1 MKLETSVIPLFQVI
15 LSGKSISGII
25 FVISGDLHGQK
36 VYFKV
41 KVLYMLDNIAH
52 IIHNLGVGLGVRGQ

>member
-1 MKLETSVIPLFQVI
+1 MSISRSDKRKYDFYQMKLETSVIPLFCVI

-25 FVISGDLHGQK
+25 FVISGDLHGRK

-41 KVLYMLDNIAH
+41 KYDFSH
-52 IIHNLGVGLGVRGQ
+52 IC